1 MISGPPAPRVRAVQD
16 VKEIEAIWRGE
27 VGRAI
32 KSGRVVVLLV
42 LFLLF
47 TALILTVV
55 GFLNHQA
62 NVQFDKAIADGA
74 NLDDAKAAVLQ
85 QKKSFL
91 EFFTSDKSFVDSI
104 AELPLVLLV
113 TFKLAT
119 WFAPFFIALMGFD
132 QLSGEVGPRSIRY
145 LVVRVR
151 RTSIVLGKL
160 LAQATIL
167 VALLAIATLLMVVV
181 ARGLNSD
188 FTWGLVFT
196 WLFKLLAASTVLALA
211 WLGLTSLCSALFRTP
226 GISLVVN
233 IIGIMLFA
241 FISTFGGWFRF
252 PGEVAKGAL
261 DTLVRSE
268 SWLALTRYASVWT
281 FGQDLLH
288 PDFSKFAVAV
298 VMHVGF
304 ALMFIG
310 TAQLVLRRRDL

>member
-1 MISGPPAPRVRAVQD
+1 MQD
-16 VKEIEAIWRGE
+16 VREIEAIWRGE

-32 KSGRVVVLLV
+32 KSGRVVVLLL

-47 TALILTVV
+47 TGLVLTVV
-55 GFLNHQA
+55 GFFNHQA

-74 NLDDAKAAVLQ
+74 NLDDARATVLQ

-91 EFFTSDKSFVDSI
+91 EFFTSDASLVD
-104 AELPLVLLV
+104 ALAQLPLVLLV

-151 RTSIVLGKL
+151 RTSIVWGKL
-160 LAQATIL
+160 AAQATVL
-167 VALLAIATLLMVVV
+167 VGLLAVATLLMVVV
-181 ARGLNSD
+181 ARVLNSD

-196 WLFKLLAASTVLALA
+196 WLFKLLGASAVLALA
-211 WLGLTSLCSALFRTP
+211 WLGLTALCSALFRTP

-233 IIGIMLFA
+233 IIGILLFA
-241 FISTFGGWFRF
+241 FLSAFGAAFRF
-252 PGEVAKGAL
+252 PGEAAKGAL

-268 SWLALTRYASVWT
+268 NWLAVTRYGSVWY

-288 PDFSKFAVAV
+288 PSLPRYLVAV
-298 VMHVGF
+298 LMHVGF
-304 ALMFIG
+304 ALLFIG